1 MCFVWTWVSL
11 AAQALATL
19 NIVADRLYLP
29 LLFCPHSQDC
39 SAIPSATRATCSQAS
54 CHVAACQPGFV
65 ISKDKKSCVERS
77 HKGGPDDELMDEAW
91 EEEERLLEES
101 DKQKVI
107 GRKSSSR

>member
-1 MCFVWTWVSL
+1 VSFGAIFGDTRIWL
-11 AAQALATL
+11 LIVCIPTL
-19 NIVADRLYLP
+19 LSCL
-29 LLFCPHSQDC
+29 CSQDC

-107 GRKSSSR
+107 GRKSSWR